1 MPGRIEPTTVAR
13 GRKPNKAG
21 FGAAGVVQ
29 WKPGGAMGA
38 LLDGKAYADRILGE
52 VKAEVAA
59 RAAEGKAG
67 PCLAVVLV
75 GEDPA
80 SQVYVRGKVRAC
92 AETGI
97 RSIERKLPAA
107 TGQAEL
113 ESLIDA
119 LNADAAVHGIL
130 VQLPLPKHLDAKALL
145 HRVDPAKDVDGFHP
159 VNQGLLFQGLK
170 GLRPCT
176 PSAVMRMLDLHGV
189 ALEGKRAVVL
199 GRSEIVGKP
208 MALMLLEAN
217 ATVTIAHSRTK
228 DLPSVCREAD
238 LLVAAVGRP
247 GMVEGSWIKPGAVVV
262 DVGINRVE
270 DLALGERIFAA
281 EPEKLARLREKGHV
295 LCGDV
300 RFGEALE
307 AASAVTPVPGGVGPL
322 TIAGLMRN
330 TLQACEA
337 QGR

>member
-1 MPGRIEPTTVAR
+1 
-13 GRKPNKAG
+13 
-21 FGAAGVVQ
+21 
-29 WKPGGAMGA
+29 MGA
-38 LLDGKAYADRILGE
+38 LLDGKGYADRILAE

-59 RAAEGKAG
+59 RMAAGHRA

-80 SQVYVRGKVRAC
+80 SAVYVRGKVKAC

-97 RSIERKLPAA
+97 RSLEHKLPAGTA
-107 TGQAEL
+107 QADL
-113 ESLIDA
+113 EALVDA
-119 LNADAAVHGIL
+119 LNADPGVDGIL
-130 VQLPLPKHLDAKALL
+130 VQLPLPKHLDTKAIL

-159 VNQGLLFQGLK
+159 MNQGLLFQGVK
-170 GLRPCT
+170 ALRSCT
-176 PSAVMRMLDLHGV
+176 PAAVMRMLELHGV

-228 DLPSVCREAD
+228 DLPAVCREAD

-270 DLALGERIFAA
+270 DLGLGERIFAA
-281 EPEKLARLREKGHV
+281 EPQKLAKLREKGHV

-307 AASAVTPVPGGVGPL
+307 VASAVTPVPGGVGPL
-322 TIAGLMRN
+322 TIARLMANTVRAAKMRRGL
-330 TLQACEA
+330 
-337 QGR
+337 